1 MYSYEDRMRAVK
13 LYIKYDYSFAAVKHE
28 LGYPK
33 QYDSLKQWFDEYQVH
48 SDLKRKSTR
57 KPKYSADQRMEAIN
71 HYYNHGRCI
80 SRTVRLLGYPSRP
93 LLKQWLREEHP
104 EDFLCCFKS
113 SPLVRLTEEQKE
125 QAVLDLC
132 SRDGS
137 AQDVA
142 DKYHVSRYSLYN
154 WKHQLLPEGSPTQMP
169 KVNKHSAPK
178 SQSDQIK
185 ELHNEVVSLSAEAEE
200 LKKQIHRLQLEKD
213 ALQKAAEIIKKDQG
227 ISLETLTNREK
238 AIVIDALRSS
248 YQLKELLEIF
258 HMAKSSYCYQKQSMN
273 APDKYKDA
281 REQIRLSFTE
291 SYESYGYRRLYVCV
305 KKEDGSNYSEKVIR
319 RLMAEENLV
328 VKHPKRKKYSSY
340 KGEITPAVENLLQR
354 DFHADKPNEKWLTDI
369 TEFHI
374 PAGKIYLS
382 PIIDCYDGLPTAW
395 TIGTSPSAKLVNTM
409 LDEAVL
415 TLKDGEHPTV
425 HSDRGCHY
433 RWPGWI
439 ERMEKAGLTRSMS
452 KKGCSPDNSA
462 CEGFFGRVKNE
473 MFYNRSWTDVTINE
487 FIEILDRYLH
497 WYAEKRIKVSLGGLS
512 PIQYRIAQ
520 GLAA

>member
-1 MYSYEDRMRAVK
+1 M
-13 LYIKYDYSFAAVKHE
+13 
-28 LGYPK
+28 LGF
-33 QYDSLKQWFDEYQVH
+33 S
-48 SDLKRKSTR
+48 
-57 KPKYSADQRMEAIN
+57 N
-71 HYYNHGRCI
+71 
-80 SRTVRLLGYPSRP
+80 RT

-104 EDFLCCFKS
+104 EDFPCCSKS
-113 SPLVRLTEEQKE
+113 SPLVKLSEEQKE

-132 SRDGS
+132 SREGS

-142 DKYHVSRYSLYN
+142 DKYNVSRYSLYN

-169 KVNKHSAPK
+169 KVNKRTAPE
-178 SQSDQIK
+178 SQGNQIE
-185 ELHNEVVSLSAEAEE
+185 ELHNEVASLSAEAEE

-227 ISLETLTNREK
+227 ISLDTLTNREK
-238 AIVIDALRSS
+238 AIVIDALRST
-248 YQLKELLEIF
+248 YQLKELLDVF
-258 HMAKSSYCYQKQSMN
+258 HMARSSYCYQKKSMN
-273 APDKYKDA
+273 ATDKYEYA
-281 REQIRLSFTE
+281 REQLRLSFTE

-328 VKHPKRKKYSSY
+328 VKHSKRKKYSSY
-340 KGEITPAVENLLQR
+340 QGEITPAVENFLQR
-354 DFHADKPNEKWLTDI
+354 DFHADKPNKKWLTDI
-369 TEFHI
+369 TEFRI

-382 PIIDCYDGLPTAW
+382 PMIDCYDGLPTAW
-395 TIGTSPSAKLVNTM
+395 TIGTSPSAELVNTM

-415 TLKDGEHPTV
+415 TLKDDEHPTV

-439 ERMEKAGLTRSMS
+439 DRMEKAGLTRSMS

-462 CEGFFGRVKNE
+462 CEGFFGQIKNE
-473 MFYNRSWTDVTINE
+473 MFYNRFWADVTINE
-487 FIEILDRYLH
+487 FIEILDRYIH

-512 PIQYRIAQ
+512 PIQYRKAL

>member
-13 LYIKYDYSFAAVKHE
+13 LYIQYDYSFASVKRE

-33 QYDSLKQWFDEYQVH
+33 HHFSLQQWLAEYQEH
-48 SDLKRKSTR
+48 SDLKHKSTR
-57 KPKYSADQRMEAIN
+57 EPKYSTDQRTKAIN
-71 HYYNHGRCI
+71 HYYNHGRCV
-80 SRTVRLLGYPSRP
+80 SRTVRALGYPSRT
-93 LLKQWLREEHP
+93 LLKQWLCEEHP
-104 EDFLCCFKS
+104 EDFPCCSKGS
-113 SPLVRLTEEQKE
+113 SLVRLSEEQKE

-132 SRDGS
+132 SREGS

-142 DKYHVSRYSLYN
+142 DKYNVSRYSLYN
-154 WKHQLLPEGSPTQMP
+154 WKHQFLPEGSPTKMP
-169 KVNKHSAPK
+169 KVNVHTDPESHV
-178 SQSDQIK
+178 DQIEK
-185 ELHNEVVSLSAEAEE
+185 LHNEVDSLSAEAAE

-227 ISLETLTNREK
+227 ISLDTLTNREK
-238 AIVIDALRSS
+238 AIVIDALRST
-248 YQLKELLEIF
+248 YQLKELLDIF

-281 REQIRLSFTE
+281 REQIRLAFTE

-319 RLMAEENLV
+319 RLMAEEDLV
-328 VKHPKRKKYSSY
+328 VKRSKRKKYSSY
-340 KGEITPAVENLLQR
+340 QGEITPAVENLIKR

-369 TEFHI
+369 TEFRI
-374 PAGKIYLS
+374 PAGKVYLS

-395 TIGTSPSAKLVNTM
+395 TIGTSPSAELVNTM
-409 LDEAVL
+409 LEEAVL

-462 CEGFFGRVKNE
+462 CEGFFGRIKNE
-473 MFYNRSWTDVTINE
+473 MFYNRSWADVTINE
-487 FIEILDRYLH
+487 FIEILDRYIH
-497 WYAEKRIKVSLGGLS
+497 WYAEKRIKISLGGLS
-512 PIQYRIAQ
+512 PIQYRKAQ